1 MDKVPSHSGHGL
13 SPAPEGTLWSRWE
26 GPEAQ
31 DEAEALCK

>member
-13 SPAPEGTLWSRWE
+13 SSALEETLWSRWE

-31 DEAEALCK
+31 DEAEALGK